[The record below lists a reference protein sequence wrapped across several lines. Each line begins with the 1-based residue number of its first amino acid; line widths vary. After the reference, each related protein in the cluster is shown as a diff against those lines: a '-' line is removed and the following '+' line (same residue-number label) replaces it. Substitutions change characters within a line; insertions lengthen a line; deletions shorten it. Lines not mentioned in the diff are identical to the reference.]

1 MPLPSTLTPIA
12 TNTLTSNLASGV
24 ITFSNIPQTYTD
36 LVIVAVGQGYTS
48 SSYGNLQVQFNG
60 DTGTNYNS
68 MELKEFGGTVSSTK
82 RTTQSYLFAT
92 SFLDAGSSSL
102 LVGTSIINIF
112 NYANTTTY
120 KSTLSRGYI
129 PGFKTELNIGTWRS
143 TAAITSLTLT
153 ANDTPINAGASFT
166 LYGIKAA

>member
-1 MPLPSTLTPIA
+1 MPLPSTMTPIA

-60 DTGTNYNS
+60 DTGTNYS
-68 MELKEFGGTVSSTK
+68 STELKEFAGTASTS
-82 RTTQSYLFAT
+82 RRSTQSYLFAT
-92 SFLDAGSSSL
+92 SFLDAGSASL
-102 LVGTSIINIF
+102 LVGTSIINVM
-112 NYANTTTY
+112 NYANATTY
-120 KSTLSRGYI
+120 KTTLSRGNL
-129 PGFKTELNIGTWRS
+129 PGFKTELNVGLWRS

>member
-60 DTGTNYNS
+60 DTGTNYS
-68 MELKEFGGTVSSTK
+68 STELKELGGTVSSS
-82 RTTQSYLFAT
+82 RRSTQSYLFAT
-92 SFLDAGSSSL
+92 SFLDAGSGSL

-112 NYANTTTY
+112 NYANTTTH
-120 KSTLSRGYI
+120 KTTLSRGNI
-129 PGFKTELNIGTWRS
+129 PGFKTEFNAGLWRS